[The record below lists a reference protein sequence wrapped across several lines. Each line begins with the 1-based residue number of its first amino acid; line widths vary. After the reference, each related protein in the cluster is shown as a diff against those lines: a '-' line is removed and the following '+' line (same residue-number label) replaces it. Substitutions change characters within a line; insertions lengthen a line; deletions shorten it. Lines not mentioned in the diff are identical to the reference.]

1 MTIVQRPHNE
11 RTRPA
16 ETRNDQTESGVAV
29 LAMSQRNC
37 DHAWS
42 RMTTDARSP
51 ASHTRR
57 WFTNLLSNG
66 IGVKQRTRRL
76 RNVQRSLNEMRKVTA
91 WQRAAVGVAVSPVR
105 EGIR

>member
-1 MTIVQRPHNE
+1 
-11 RTRPA
+11 
-16 ETRNDQTESGVAV
+16 
-29 LAMSQRNC
+29 MSRHNC
-37 DHAWS
+37 DHTWS
-42 RMTTDARSP
+42 RIAAYARSP
-51 ASHTRR
+51 SSHTRR